1 MAAVQARPSTMRA
14 MPRIRAEAVRAVRR
28 LWRSRVRKAR
38 LRSTRMRGQ
47 STVRR
52 VCSRIPPIP
61 QIRAP
66 ITALGRYLPERVV
79 TNADLEKR
87 VATTD
92 EWIRTRTRIREP
104 RMVEPGTPTSVLA
117 HKACQDLL
125 ERRGIGADEIDLI
138 IVATVTPDMFF
149 PATACLLQDKLGAR
163 RAWGF

>member
-28 LWRSRVRKAR
+28 LWRSRLRKAR

-52 VCSRIPPIP
+52 GCSRITPMP
-61 QIRAP
+61 QIRAA

-79 TNADLEKR
+79 TNPDLEKR

-92 EWIRTRTRIREP
+92 EWIRTRTGIRER

-125 ERRGIGADEIDLI
+125 EPPRHSAQQIR
-138 IVATVTPDMFF
+138 
-149 PATACLLQDKLGAR
+149 QSR
-163 RAWGF
+163 